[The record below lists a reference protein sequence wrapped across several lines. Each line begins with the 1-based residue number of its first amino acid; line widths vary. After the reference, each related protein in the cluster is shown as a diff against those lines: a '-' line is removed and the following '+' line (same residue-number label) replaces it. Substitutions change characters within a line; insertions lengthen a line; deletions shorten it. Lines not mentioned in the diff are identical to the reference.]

1 MTTYTLQTGKITA
14 KGQRT
19 QVGVQT
25 GDVAVAPTRRL
36 RTEVSINPV
45 IETEEYTPESSK
57 APTNQT
63 LLSDTSEGE
72 FSSQAVPYNELQIW
86 HCCTLAEDAAPV
98 ADGTNGYQWEYDL
111 LPDPQDVTRLT
122 IQTLHKYAA
131 FTRGQQAHNLVGK
144 SISLEVDK
152 SGFKLAGMLIG
163 GKLRDTA
170 DQGSPAFTDADIP
183 DITDYV
189 AGTNDQTISRKDVC
203 VYVYQAKAGDAA
215 PYASLKKRCAG
226 GWPAQVTADVTLTAG
241 DTEVNIATAIQTAL
255 DALGCFDAGD
265 VTVTAGGSG
274 GPLGTADAEV
284 TLTFSG
290 DYTHELMPLV
300 SIINGTNTTPI
311 TVARTTPGDATTDEV
326 QTITI
331 PSASAGTFTIQANI
345 YQTVLLPNLQSHKWE
360 ISDRWETEEPV
371 RCDDV
376 TLPMEGFG
384 SSLSLKHEASDA
396 LLHLLANLR
405 GDAPDGRH
413 LVWIRMEARGPV
425 IAGATPSQYRLTVD
439 SAAFLKVSSKMVGK
453 DGKLLSASMDG
464 VLAVDPIFVGGATP
478 GMGRVEIVNTQATV
492 LA

>member
-1 MTTYTLQTGKITA
+1 MSTYTNQNAKVTS
-14 KGQRT
+14 KGQRV
-19 QVGVQT
+19 QVGLQT
-25 GDVAVAPTRRL
+25 GDVAVAPAKRL
-36 RTEVSINPV
+36 RTNVSIDPK

-72 FSSQAVPYNELQIW
+72 FGSQAVPFNELQIW
-86 HCCTLAEDAAPV
+86 LNTTLVQDAAPT
-98 ADGTNGYQWEYDL
+98 ADGTNGKLWEYNI
-111 LPDPQDVTRLT
+111 LPDPQEVDKLT
-122 IQTLHKYAA
+122 IQTLHKY
-131 FTRGQQAHNLVGK
+131 TGWSRGQQAHSLVGR
-144 SISLEVDK
+144 SISVEVDK
-152 SGFKLAGMLIG
+152 SGFKIAGTLIG

-170 DQGSPAFTDADIP
+170 DQGSPAFTESDLP

-203 VYVYQAKAGDAA
+203 VYVYQAKSGDTN

-226 GWPAQVTADVTLTAG
+226 GWPAQVTADITLTNG
-241 DTEVNIATAIQTAL
+241 DTEANIATAIQNAL

-265 VTVTAGGSG
+265 VTVAAGGSG
-274 GPLGTADAEV
+274 GPLGTADAVV

-290 DYTHELMPLV
+290 DYTHEPMPLV
-300 SIINGTNTTPI
+300 SITNGTNTTAI
-311 TVARTTPGDATTDEV
+311 TVARTTTGDASTDEV

-345 YQTVLLPNLQSHKWE
+345 YQTVLLPNLQSFKWE
-360 ISDRWETEEPV
+360 VNDRSETEEPV

-376 TLPMEGFG
+376 TYNLEGFG
-384 SSLSLKHEASDA
+384 SSLSFKHEASDA

-413 LVWIRMEARGPV
+413 MVWVRMEARGAV
-425 IAGATPSQYRLTVD
+425 IDGASPSQYRFTID
-439 SAAFLKVSSKMVGK
+439 SVAFLKAPSKMLGK
-453 DGKLLSASMDG
+453 DNKLLSASLDG

-478 GMGRVEIVNTQATV
+478 GMGRVEVVNTQASL